1 MHKKIDILNIGLI
14 AISLVIAFVLPF
26 KLFLFSY
33 AFLGPLHY
41 LTEINWLKEKKY
53 FVKANSKWIRLFLIF
68 TVLLAIYPTYR
79 IIDMGLSTSFEE
91 VIKYIFGKQ
100 KIIILTAFFFAI
112 GLILFKK
119 LKHILLTLG
128 FSFLLAILLFLYLP
142 KWLFVL
148 GLFLP
153 TIIHVYLFTL
163 LFMLYGT
170 KKSKSVFGYIGA
182 GLLLLVP
189 FIIAMVTID
198 PTSYVVSKETATIY
212 DTSRLMRVNSVMT
225 QMFGG
230 LIDGKFYI
238 LSNIGIKIQ
247 VFIAFAYTYHY
258 LNWFSKTSIIGW
270 KKSLT
275 TRKTVYILVIWAA
288 AIGIYMYDFYT
299 GLMALYF
306 LSLLHVFF
314 EFPLNVITIKDLF
327 NIKSRK
333 VSSVKS

>member
-14 AISLVIAFVLPF
+14 AASLAIAIVLPF

-33 AFLGPLHY
+33 AILGPLHY

-53 FVKANSKWIRLFLIF
+53 FVSSNSKWIKVFLIF
-68 TVLLAIYPTYR
+68 TAALAIYPFYK
-79 IIDMGLSTSFEE
+79 IIDFGVSNSFEDL
-91 VIKYIFGKQ
+91 VKYIFGKQ
-100 KIIILTAFFFAI
+100 KLVILTAFFFAI
-112 GLILFKK
+112 ALILFKK
-119 LKHILLTLG
+119 LKHLALSLVV
-128 FSFLLAILLFLYLP
+128 SFLLAVLLFYFLP
-142 KWLFVL
+142 KWLFIM

-170 KKSKSVFGYIGA
+170 VKSNSRFGYYGA

-189 FIIAMVTID
+189 VIIVFMTID
-198 PTSYVVSKETATIY
+198 PGSYVVSKETATIY
-212 DTSRLMRVNSVMT
+212 DTSRLMQVNAVMT
-225 QMFGG
+225 NMFGG
-230 LIDGKFYI
+230 LVDGQFRV
-238 LSNIGIKIQ
+238 LSPIALKIQ
-247 VFIAFAYTYHY
+247 IFIAFAYTYHY

-275 TRKTVYILVIWAA
+275 ARKTFYIVAIWAA
-288 AIGIYMYDFYT
+288 AVGIYYYDFYT

-314 EFPLNVITIKDLF
+314 EFPLNVVTIRELF
-327 NIKSRK
+327 KFRRTTRRAT
-333 VSSVKS
+333 

>member
-41 LTEINWLKEKKY
+41 LTEINWLKEKQY
-53 FVKANSKWIRLFLIF
+53 FVKANSKWVRLFIIF
-68 TVLLAIYPTYR
+68 TILLAIYPIYR
-79 IIDMGLSTSFEE
+79 IIDLGLSTSFEE
-91 VIKYIFGKQ
+91 MIKYIFGKQ
-100 KIIILTAFFFAI
+100 KIFILTAFFFAI

-119 LKHILLTLG
+119 LKHILIALG
-128 FSFLLAILLFLYLP
+128 LSFLLAILLFLYLP
-142 KWLFVL
+142 KWLFVM

-163 LFMLYGT
+163 LFMLYGS
-170 KKSKSVFGYIGA
+170 KKSKSTMGYVGA
-182 GLLLLVP
+182 GLLLIVP
-189 FIIAMVTID
+189 LIIAFVTID

-275 TRKTVYILVIWAA
+275 TRRTIYILIIWAA

-314 EFPLNVITIKDLF
+314 EFPLNVITIKELF
-327 NIKSRK
+327 NFKGKK
-333 VSSVKS
+333 VRA

>member
-41 LTEINWLKEKKY
+41 LTEINWLKEKQY
-53 FVKANSKWIRLFLIF
+53 FVKANSKWIRLFIIF
-68 TVLLAIYPTYR
+68 TILLALYPIYR

-91 VIKYIFGKQ
+91 MIKYIFGKQ

-119 LKHILLTLG
+119 LKHILLAFG
-128 FSFLLAILLFLYLP
+128 FSFLLAVLLFLYLP
-142 KWLFVL
+142 KWLFVM

-163 LFMLYGT
+163 LFMLYGS
-170 KKSKSVFGYIGA
+170 KKSKSTMGYVGA
-182 GLLLLVP
+182 GLLLIVP
-189 FIIAMVTID
+189 LIIAFVTID

-238 LSNIGIKIQ
+238 LSNMGIKIQ

-275 TRKTVYILVIWAA
+275 TRKTVYILIIWAA
-288 AIGIYMYDFYT
+288 AVGIYMYDFYT

-314 EFPLNVITIKDLF
+314 EFPLNAITIKELF
-327 NIKSRK
+327 NFKAKK
-333 VSSVKS
+333 VRA